1 MAKIKMELIK
11 EANLTNNCPECFNQE
26 LNLSFYQKHSY
37 GKLVHKITNEV
48 TSEIKCK
55 TCHTIIYPVSWTP
68 DIERVFDYYR
78 KTVVPVTS
86 AIKYTSRLYI
96 LLLLLII
103 LVAAVVHVVLNREFV
118 MG

>member
-11 EANLTNNCPECFNQE
+11 EAELTNNCPECFNQE

-37 GKLVHKITNEV
+37 GKFVHKITNEV

-68 DIERVFDYYR
+68 DIERVFEYYQ
-78 KTVVPVTS
+78 KTAIPLKT
-86 AIKYTSRLYI
+86 AIKYTSRFYIIMLLLIVLVAAGIYI
-96 LLLLLII
+96 LLNLDLL
-103 LVAAVVHVVLNREFV
+103 A
-118 MG
+118 